1 MTTDATVDR
10 WLLGDRL
17 PHPRARL
24 IAFPHAGGAAA
35 AYRQWSTWAGPDME
49 LHAVQY
55 PGRAGRFREPA
66 HTRCEPLALDT
77 AARLQSFADL
87 PLILFG
93 HSMGALVAFEVAVEL
108 ERTYGIR
115 PAHLIV
121 SGAPAP
127 SVPSRTT
134 EMRSDASD
142 DALVRAMRELG
153 GSKEEVL
160 ADPELLPLILSVMRA
175 DLTIGET
182 YRPRARTCIAAPVTV
197 MSGVDDDFATAA
209 AVQGWQEYTTG
220 EFRQESFPGAHFY
233 LHADQA
239 RQVFDRV
246 RELVERCAADGAR
259 QPGGRRSEHTR

>member
-1 MTTDATVDR
+1 MDR

-17 PHPRARL
+17 PEARARL
-24 IAFPHAGGAAA
+24 IAFPHAGGAAG
-35 AYRQWSTWAGPDME
+35 AYRQWSLWAGPDME

-66 HTRCEPLALDT
+66 HTRCEPLAHDI
-77 AARLQSFADL
+77 AARLQAFTDL

-134 EMRSDASD
+134 GMRSDVSD
-142 DALVRAMRELG
+142 DALVAAMRDLG

-175 DLTIGET
+175 DLAIGES
-182 YRPRARTCIAAPVTV
+182 YRPRARTRIGAPVTV
-197 MSGVDDDFATAA
+197 MSGVDDAFATAG
-209 AVQGWQEYTTG
+209 AVQEWREYTTG
-220 EFRQESFPGAHFY
+220 EFRHLSFPGAHFY
-233 LHADQA
+233 LHDDQA
-239 RQVFDRV
+239 PQVFGRV
-246 RELVERCAADGAR
+246 REVVERCAADGAR
-259 QPGGRRSEHTR
+259 RPDGRRSEHTQ